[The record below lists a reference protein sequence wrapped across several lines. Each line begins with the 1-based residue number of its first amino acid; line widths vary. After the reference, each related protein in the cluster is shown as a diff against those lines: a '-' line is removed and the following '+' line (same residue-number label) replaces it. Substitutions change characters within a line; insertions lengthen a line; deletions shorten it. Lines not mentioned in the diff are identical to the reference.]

1 MHEFSHGGERERERE
16 RERGSINLIYLFSIL
31 NFFFFIFV
39 DNNCMKMHSKS
50 VARDAEMVYRSTV
63 VVELFTIRTKLNSL
77 H

>member
-1 MHEFSHGGERERERE
+1 MGEREREWDGGE
-16 RERGSINLIYLFSIL
+16 GGSIISFLK
-31 NFFFFIFV
+31 FFFIFV
-39 DNNCMKMHSKS
+39 DSNCMMHSKS